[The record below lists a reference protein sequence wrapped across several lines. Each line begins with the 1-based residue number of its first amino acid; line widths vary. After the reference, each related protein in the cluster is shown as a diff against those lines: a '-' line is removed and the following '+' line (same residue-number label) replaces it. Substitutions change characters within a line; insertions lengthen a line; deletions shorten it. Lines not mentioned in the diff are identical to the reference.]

1 MLRCGRVSGER
12 GRTFLLDDILGV
24 AQDNTSADVGIFL
37 AAALAWC
44 CLGLHCIYL
53 GTCAAA
59 VRRVSNTR
67 EAGRFLIVQDE
78 LLMGVALLGGRQGS
92 PDGGKGLAERG
103 GGGVG
108 TKR

>member
-12 GRTFLLDDILGV
+12 GRTFLSDDVLGV
-24 AQDNTSADVGIFL
+24 AHDNTSADVGIFL

-44 CLGLHCIYL
+44 CLGLHCIYV

-59 VRRVSNTR
+59 ARRVANKR

-92 PDGGKGLAERG
+92 PDGGKGLAEC